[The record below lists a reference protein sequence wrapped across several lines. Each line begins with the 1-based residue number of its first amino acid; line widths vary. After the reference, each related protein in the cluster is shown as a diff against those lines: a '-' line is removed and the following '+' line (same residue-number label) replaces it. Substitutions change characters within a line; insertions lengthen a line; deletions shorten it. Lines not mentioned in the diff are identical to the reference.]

1 MQEELTA
8 LARNQT
14 WTLVPSPPNIDV
26 IGSRWVFK
34 VKQRADGSLE
44 RYKARLVAQG
54 FNQRT
59 GIDCGD
65 TYSPVVKPATIR
77 TVLTYALSKNWH
89 IHQLDLKNAFLH
101 SFLTETVFMKQPPGF
116 ISATHPD
123 YVCKLNRALYALK

>member
-1 MQEELTA
+1 M
-8 LARNQT
+8 
-14 WTLVPSPPNIDV
+14 VPSPPNINV

-54 FNQRT
+54 FNQRP

-65 TYSPVVKPATIR
+65 TYSHVVKPATIR

-89 IHQLDLKNAFLH
+89 IHQLDVKNAFLH
-101 SFLTETVFMKQPPGF
+101 GFLIETVFMK
-116 ISATHPD
+116 
-123 YVCKLNRALYALK
+123 

>member
-14 WTLVPSPPNIDV
+14 WTLVPSPPNINV

-54 FNQRT
+54 FNWRP
-59 GIDCGD
+59 GID
-65 TYSPVVKPATIR
+65 VVTLTI
-77 TVLTYALSKNWH
+77 LW
-89 IHQLDLKNAFLH
+89 
-101 SFLTETVFMKQPPGF
+101 
-116 ISATHPD
+116 
-123 YVCKLNRALYALK
+123 